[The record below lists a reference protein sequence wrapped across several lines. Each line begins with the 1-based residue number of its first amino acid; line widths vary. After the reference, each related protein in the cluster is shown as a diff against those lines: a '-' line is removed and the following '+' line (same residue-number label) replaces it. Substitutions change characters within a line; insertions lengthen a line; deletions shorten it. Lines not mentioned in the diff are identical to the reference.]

1 MRKLIMG
8 LLTLTQFYRLIRIMH
23 GVHMHIYDIENDYLS
38 DKGILITKISPVEFS
53 SQYINFIITCL
64 ITCK

>member
-1 MRKLIMG
+1 MEYIC
-8 LLTLTQFYRLIRIMH
+8 
-23 GVHMHIYDIENDYLS
+23 IYDIENDYLS

-53 SQYINFIITCL
+53 SQYINLKKTNLITCL

>member
-1 MRKLIMG
+1 
-8 LLTLTQFYRLIRIMH
+8 
-23 GVHMHIYDIENDYLS
+23 MHIYDIENDYLS

-53 SQYINFIITCL
+53 SQYINLKKTNLITCL